1 MLDDLVP
8 LVGFLGFMVVTMW
21 IVRLILAHR
30 RWNRMARIQMEAHS
44 KLLERFQSSQDLLA
58 YMQTEAGRRFL
69 ESTPIPVE
77 VEQKAALS
85 YPHARILWSV
95 QAGLIS
101 GVAGAGFL
109 FLRGRIPDA
118 AQGLLVFGTLA
129 VALGV
134 GFLLSAGASYALSKS
149 FGLLNGASARRG
161 TEAELERA
169 GKGV

>member
-8 LVGFLGFMVVTMW
+8 LAAFLGFMVVTMW
-21 IVRLILAHR
+21 IIRLILTHK
-30 RWNRMARIQMEAHS
+30 RWNKMARIQMEAHS

-77 VEQKAALS
+77 VEQKPALS

-101 GVAGAGFL
+101 GVGGAGFL

-161 TEAELERA
+161 AGAELERA
-169 GKGV
+169 GKGL